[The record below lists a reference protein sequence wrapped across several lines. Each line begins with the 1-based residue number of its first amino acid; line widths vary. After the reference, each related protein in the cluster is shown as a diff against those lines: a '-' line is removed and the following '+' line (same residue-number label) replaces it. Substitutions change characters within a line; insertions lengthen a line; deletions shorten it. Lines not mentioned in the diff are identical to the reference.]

1 MTEQITEK
9 LSFLASAYSSKRFST
24 LRGLEREALRVD
36 AAGHVSAKPH
46 PRYLGSKLTHPLI
59 TTDFS
64 EAQLELITPAAESI
78 DDTLSQLEKVH
89 QFVYR
94 GLDDEVMWSAS
105 LPCALQGDSN
115 IPLATYGKSNLG
127 KLKTTYRNGLGN
139 RYGRLMQTISAVHYN
154 FSFSDEFWQ
163 DLAQHEQRDN
173 SPAWRSKRYFDLIR
187 NFRRFSWLP
196 IYLFGASPA
205 VCESFVKGT
214 PAEKKLEAMGR
225 GTYGLS
231 HGTSLR
237 NSSILGYQSKQ
248 QSELLNICYNNL
260 DNYVSTLTQAVCTP
274 HPQFKNLDEMTG
286 GMHTQVNPNILQSEA
301 EFYTTIR
308 AKRVARNGENFL
320 DCLHRDGVEYI
331 EVRLLDVNPFS
342 PVGFT
347 KEQANFI
354 DTLLLYCLLLPS
366 PEHNNQLCETVA
378 SNVEEVVEQGRLPT
392 TLLEDGPRKRS
403 VKDWGLELTKE
414 LAPVAK
420 LLDQLTAGGEHLQS
434 LQKQSAR
441 LEDSSL
447 TLSARV
453 LAEMEKEGISYFR
466 FAMNKSIE
474 YQTHFQQS
482 PLSQDVAEMFKLM
495 SSKSFDDQRAIEAK
509 DGISFEQY
517 LRNLQTSYS
526 DLL

>member
-9 LSFLASAYSSKRFST
+9 LSFLTSAYSNKQFRT

-36 AAGHVSAKPH
+36 ADGHLSHNPH
-46 PRYLGSKLTHPLI
+46 PKHLGSKLTHPLI

-64 EAQLELITPAAESI
+64 EAQLELITPASESI
-78 DDTLSQLEKVH
+78 DSTLAQLDDIH
-89 QFVYR
+89 RFVYS
-94 GLDDEVMWSAS
+94 GLDKEVMWSAS
-105 LPCALQGDSN
+105 LPCALQGDKN
-115 IPLATYGKSNLG
+115 IPLAKYGNSNLG

-163 DLAQHEQRDN
+163 DLAQHEKRDN
-173 SPAWRSKRYFDLIR
+173 SAAWRSKRYFDLIR

-205 VCESFVKGT
+205 VCESFVKDRPAQDRLEQMGPGT
-214 PAEKKLEAMGR
+214 F
-225 GTYGLS
+225 GLAN
-231 HGTSLR
+231 GTSLR
-237 NSSILGYQSKQ
+237 NSGILGYQSKQ
-248 QSELLNICYNNL
+248 QSDLLNICYNNL
-260 DNYVSTLTQAVCTP
+260 DNYVSTLTQAVCSP
-274 HPQFKNLDEMTG
+274 HPQFKDLSLMTD

-331 EVRLLDVNPFS
+331 EVRLLDVNPYS
-342 PVGFT
+342 PIGFT

-366 PEHNNQLCETVA
+366 PEHNNQLCTAVTN
-378 SNVEEVVEQGRLPT
+378 NVDKVVEQGRLKD

-403 VKDWGLELTKE
+403 VKDWGMELTKE

-420 LLDQLTAGGEHLQS
+420 LLDQLTDAGEHVQS
-434 LQKQSAR
+434 LQKQTAR

-453 LAEMEKEGISYFR
+453 LADMEKESISYFR
-466 FAMNKSIE
+466 FAMNKAQE
-474 YQTHFQQS
+474 YEKYFRES
-482 PLSQDVAEMFKLM
+482 PLSKADTEMFEAM
-495 SSKSFDDQRAIEAK
+495 SAKSIDDQRAIEANEEV
-509 DGISFEQY
+509 SFDDY
-517 LRNLQTSYS
+517 LTSLQKSYS

>member
-9 LSFLASAYSSKRFST
+9 LSFLANAYSSKEFST

-36 AAGHVSAKPH
+36 EQGHLSLKPH
-46 PRYLGSKLTHPLI
+46 PDHLGSKLTHPLI

-64 EAQLELITPAAESI
+64 EAQLELITPASKSI
-78 DDTLSQLEKVH
+78 DDTLSQLEDIH
-89 QFVYR
+89 RFVYS
-94 GLDDEVMWSAS
+94 GLGSEVMWSAS
-105 LPCALQGDSN
+105 LPCALQGDEN
-115 IPLATYGKSNLG
+115 IPLAKYGSSNLG
-127 KLKTTYRNGLGN
+127 RLKTTYRNGLGN

-154 FSFSDEFWQ
+154 FSFSNEFWQ
-163 DLAQHEQRDN
+163 DLANHEQRDN

-214 PAEKKLEAMGR
+214 RAQKLLKAMGR
-225 GTYGLS
+225 GTYGLP

-260 DNYVSTLTQAVCTP
+260 DNYVSTLTQAVCSP
-274 HPQFKNLDEMTG
+274 HPQFKDLDKMTG

-331 EVRLLDVNPFS
+331 EVRLLDVNPYS

-347 KEQANFI
+347 KEQANFV

-366 PEHNNQLCETVA
+366 PEHNEQLCNAVA
-378 SNVEEVVEQGRLPT
+378 SNVEKVVEDGRMPE
-392 TLLEDGPRKRS
+392 TLLEDGPRKRT
-403 VKDWGLELTKE
+403 VTDWGLELTSE

-420 LLDQLTAGGEHLQS
+420 LLEQLTPGGDHMRS
-434 LQKQSAR
+434 LQQQIAR
-441 LEDSSL
+441 LKDSSL

-453 LAEMEKEGISYFR
+453 LADMEKEELSYFR
-466 FAMNKSIE
+466 FAMNKAIE
-474 YQTHFQQS
+474 HQAYFQQS
-482 PLSQDVAEMFKLM
+482 PLSKSDAETFESLSRRSVEEQK
-495 SSKSFDDQRAIEAK
+495 AIESNN
-509 DGISFEQY
+509 DVSFEEY
-517 LRNLQTSYS
+517 LANLQKSYS

>member
-9 LSFLASAYSSKRFST
+9 LSFLKSAYSNKKLST

-36 AAGHVSAKPH
+36 AAGHLSDKPH
-46 PRYLGSKLTHPLI
+46 PKYLGSKLTHPSI

-78 DDTLSQLEKVH
+78 DNTLSQLKKVH
-89 QFVYR
+89 QFVYQ
-94 GLDDEVMWSAS
+94 GLNDEVMWSAS
-105 LPCALQGDSN
+105 LPCALQGDDN

-127 KLKTTYRNGLGN
+127 RLKTTYRNGLGN

-154 FSFSDEFWQ
+154 FSFSDEFWR

-214 PAEKKLEAMGR
+214 PAEEKLEAMGL

-237 NSSILGYQSKQ
+237 NSNILGYQSKQ

-260 DNYVSTLTQAVCTP
+260 DNYVSTLTRAVCTP
-274 HPQFKNLDEMTG
+274 HPQFKHLGAMTG
-286 GMHTQVNPNILQSEA
+286 GMHSQVNPNILQSEA

-342 PVGFT
+342 PIGFT

-366 PEHNNQLCETVA
+366 PEHNDQLCKTVA
-378 SNVEEVVEQGRLPT
+378 NNVEKVVEQGRLPT
-392 TLLEDGPRKRS
+392 TLLDDGPRKRS
-403 VKDWGLELTKE
+403 VADWGLELTNA
-414 LAPVAK
+414 LLPVAQ
-420 LLDQLTAGGEHLQS
+420 LLDQLTEGGEHCQS

-441 LEDSSL
+441 LEDSNL

-453 LAEMEKEGISYFR
+453 LADMESEGISYFR

-474 YQTHFQQS
+474 HQAYFQQA
-482 PLSQDVAEMFKLM
+482 PLSREDTEMFESM
-495 SSKSFDDQRAIEAK
+495 SHKSFEDQRATEAR
-509 DGISFEQY
+509 DEVSFEKY
-517 LRNLQTSYS
+517 LSNLQDAYS